1 MQRIVSF
8 AKSIAKSMPNGKKAP
23 VKRSTKST
31 AAQNDAQ
38 LDTRADGV
46 HTARVGD
53 RTADHLNNRIFF
65 RLFQVGN
72 TLQRQAVK
80 ELSVTTVQWA
90 VLGALSDPRPR
101 SGIKSGIS
109 LSTLADF
116 LVVSRQNLDG
126 VLKRLER
133 DGLVERVMDDG
144 DKRARVV
151 KLTPHGLLFWTD
163 LQKRIYQFYAQA
175 ASTFRFDERVALVH
189 YLNSLQRELMKVRLE
204 KPQGS
209 AVKKNDDDRAARV
222 VLKPSSFEARP
233 VRTQPRAPAAFYFF
247 PIKTV

>member
-1 MQRIVSF
+1 
-8 AKSIAKSMPNGKKAP
+8 
-23 VKRSTKST
+23 VKRSTKS
-31 AAQNDAQ
+31 AAARDVAQ

-46 HTARVGD
+46 HTARTGN

-80 ELSVTTVQWA
+80 ELGVTTVQWA

-101 SGIKSGIS
+101 NGIKNGIS
-109 LSTLADF
+109 LGTLAEF

-133 DGLVERVMDDG
+133 DGLVERVMNDG

-151 KLTPHGLLFWTD
+151 RLTPRGLSFWLD
-163 LQKRIYQFYAQA
+163 LEKRIYQFYAQA
-175 ASTFRFDERVALVH
+175 ASAFRFDERVALVH
-189 YLNSLQRELMKVRLE
+189 YLNTLQRELMKVRLE
-204 KPQGS
+204 
-209 AVKKNDDDRAARV
+209 
-222 VLKPSSFEARP
+222 
-233 VRTQPRAPAAFYFF
+233 VRRAPAA
-247 PIKTV
+247 KKARR

>member
-1 MQRIVSF
+1 MSDFKINAGRH
-8 AKSIAKSMPNGKKAP
+8 KAP
-23 VKRSTKST
+23 VKRSTKS
-31 AAQNDAQ
+31 AAARDVAQ

-46 HTARVGD
+46 HTARAGN

-80 ELSVTTVQWA
+80 ELGVTTVQWA

-101 SGIKSGIS
+101 NGIKNGIS
-109 LSTLADF
+109 LGTLAEF

-133 DGLVERVMDDG
+133 DGLVERVMNDG

-151 KLTPHGLLFWTD
+151 RLTPRGLSFWLD
-163 LQKRIYQFYAQA
+163 LEKRIYQFYAQA
-175 ASTFRFDERVALVH
+175 ASAFRFDERVALVH
-189 YLNSLQRELMKVRLE
+189 YLNTLQRELMKVRLE
-204 KPQGS
+204 
-209 AVKKNDDDRAARV
+209 
-222 VLKPSSFEARP
+222 
-233 VRTQPRAPAAFYFF
+233 VRRAPAA
-247 PIKTV
+247 KKARR

>member
-1 MQRIVSF
+1 MMVCFIPAADR
-8 AKSIAKSMPNGKKAP
+8 SIRSARGVDGIRRRLQTHWNECSVLFHFKINAERQKAP
-23 VKRSTKST
+23 VKRSTKS
-31 AAQNDAQ
+31 AAARNDAQ

-80 ELSVTTVQWA
+80 ELGVTTVQWA
-90 VLGALSDPRPR
+90 VLGALSDPRPK

-144 DKRARVV
+144 DKRGPR
-151 KLTPHGLLFWTD
+151 
-163 LQKRIYQFYAQA
+163 RQA
-175 ASTFRFDERVALVH
+175 D
-189 YLNSLQRELMKVRLE
+189 
-204 KPQGS
+204 
-209 AVKKNDDDRAARV
+209 AARIV
-222 VLKPSSFEARP
+222 VLARSREAHLSILRSGGEHVPLRRARCAGALSQLSPARADEGSS
-233 VRTQPRAPAAFYFF
+233 
-247 PIKTV
+247 

>member
-1 MQRIVSF
+1 MQRIVSIT
-8 AKSIAKSMPNGKKAP
+8 KLTPERQKAP
-23 VKRSTKST
+23 VKRSTKS
-31 AAQNDAQ
+31 AAARNDVL

-46 HTARVGD
+46 HTAREGD

-80 ELSVTTVQWA
+80 ELGVTTVQWA
-90 VLGALSDPRPR
+90 VLGALSDPRP
-101 SGIKSGIS
+101 KSGIS
-109 LSTLADF
+109 LSTLAEF

-151 KLTPHGLLFWTD
+151 RLTPHGLSFWTD

-204 KPQGS
+204 NRQRTTI
-209 AVKKNDDDRAARV
+209 KK
-222 VLKPSSFEARP
+222 RP
-233 VRTQPRAPAAFYFF
+233 R
-247 PIKTV
+247 

>member
-8 AKSIAKSMPNGKKAP
+8 TKSTPNDKQAP
-23 VKRSTKST
+23 VKRSTKS
-31 AAQNDAQ
+31 AAARNDAL

-46 HTARVGD
+46 HTAWVGD

-80 ELSVTTVQWA
+80 ELGVTTVQWA
-90 VLGALSDPRPR
+90 VLGALSDPRPN

-109 LSTLADF
+109 LSTLAEF
-116 LVVSRQNLDG
+116 LVVSRQNIDR

-144 DKRARVV
+144 DNRARVV
-151 KLTPHGLLFWTD
+151 RLTHGLLFWTD

-189 YLNSLQRELMKVRLE
+189 HLNSLQRELMKVRLE
-204 KPQGS
+204 KPQGPT
-209 AVKKNDDDRAARV
+209 VKKQRR
-222 VLKPSSFEARP
+222 
-233 VRTQPRAPAAFYFF
+233 
-247 PIKTV
+247 

>member
-8 AKSIAKSMPNGKKAP
+8 TKSMPNGKQAP
-23 VKRSTKST
+23 VKRSTKSG
-31 AAQNDAQ
+31 AARNDAL

-80 ELSVTTVQWA
+80 ELGVTTVQWA
-90 VLGALSDPRPR
+90 VLGALSDPRPK

-109 LSTLADF
+109 LSTLAEF

-151 KLTPHGLLFWTD
+151 RLTPHGLLFWTD

-209 AVKKNDDDRAARV
+209 TVKKNRR
-222 VLKPSSFEARP
+222 
-233 VRTQPRAPAAFYFF
+233 
-247 PIKTV
+247 

>member
-1 MQRIVSF
+1 M
-8 AKSIAKSMPNGKKAP
+8 
-23 VKRSTKST
+23 KRSTKSA
-31 AAQNDAQ
+31 AAQNDAL

-80 ELSVTTVQWA
+80 ELGVTTVQWA
-90 VLGALSDPRPR
+90 VLGALSDPRP
-101 SGIKSGIS
+101 KSGIS
-109 LSTLADF
+109 LSTLAEF

-151 KLTPHGLLFWTD
+151 RLTPHGLLFWTD

-204 KPQGS
+204 KPQGPT
-209 AVKKNDDDRAARV
+209 VKKKRR
-222 VLKPSSFEARP
+222 
-233 VRTQPRAPAAFYFF
+233 
-247 PIKTV
+247 

>member
-1 MQRIVSF
+1 LQTHWNECSVLFHDNIDAERQ
-8 AKSIAKSMPNGKKAP
+8 KAP
-23 VKRSTKST
+23 VKRSTKS
-31 AAQNDAQ
+31 AAARNDAQ

-80 ELSVTTVQWA
+80 ELGVTTVQWA
-90 VLGALSDPRPR
+90 VLGALSDPRPKNGIKN
-101 SGIKSGIS
+101 GIKSGIS
-109 LSTLADF
+109 LSTLAEF

-133 DGLVERVMDDG
+133 DGLVERAMDDG
-144 DKRARVV
+144 DRRARVV
-151 KLTPHGLLFWTD
+151 RLTPHGLWFWTD

-189 YLNSLQRELMKVRLE
+189 YLNSLQRELLKVRLE
-204 KPQGS
+204 NRPGTT
-209 AVKKNDDDRAARV
+209 VKKKRR
-222 VLKPSSFEARP
+222 
-233 VRTQPRAPAAFYFF
+233 
-247 PIKTV
+247 